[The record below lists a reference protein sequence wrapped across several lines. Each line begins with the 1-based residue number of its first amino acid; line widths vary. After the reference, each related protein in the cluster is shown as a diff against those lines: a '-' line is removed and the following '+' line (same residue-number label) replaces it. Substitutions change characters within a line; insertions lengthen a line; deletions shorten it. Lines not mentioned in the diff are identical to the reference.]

1 MKHAII
7 YNFFKNY
14 KEGDIIKINPA
25 EIKKIPE
32 LQNVF
37 RIDLDV
43 KDRIKDDMSI
53 NGFSK
58 AHPVHVFK
66 WEIDGKEVLV
76 LCDGYT
82 RYTAATE
89 LNLDKIYAQ
98 VHTFKSINEAVL
110 YSLKEQFNRRNIQ
123 DSELFKNFEIL
134 RQQEIDGRKLT
145 AAEIGERLKKSKRH
159 IFKLQEVFAKST
171 KEQLK
176 AIRNGEASINQ
187 VYNEIKNQENLEE
200 EKHEEEALKIEKE
213 ETEIAA
219 ANLTEEPTESDIEQ
233 NIQKTVQS
241 ELQKKHRELQDKELE
256 LKQKEALASSK
267 LSDKQILLIG
277 AKCALILQA
286 RGKTTAEILSGNSFS
301 DSVKA
306 SEIKFKDED
315 LALLQAI

>member
-66 WEIDGKEVLV
+66 WEIGGKEVLV

-110 YSLKEQFNRRNIQ
+110 YSMKEQFNRRNIQ

-145 AAEIGERLKKSKRH
+145 AAEIGERLNKSKRH
-159 IFKLQEVFAKST
+159 IFKLQEVFAKSS
-171 KEQLK
+171 KEELQN
-176 AIRNGEASINQ
+176 IRDGSVSINH
-187 VYNEIKNQENLEE
+187 VYNEIKKKENLES
-200 EKHEEEALKIEKE
+200 
-213 ETEIAA
+213 
-219 ANLTEEPTESDIEQ
+219 NLTEKNDNIFDICNKENQ
-233 NIQKTVQS
+233 DNINDSENLSPKALEIKVLQKT
-241 ELQKKHRELQDKELE
+241 EIKELT
-256 LKQKEALASSK
+256 
-267 LSDKQILLIG
+267 DKQILLLG
-277 AKCALILQA
+277 AKYALIQIA
-286 RGKTTAEILSGNSFS
+286 KGKSIAEILDTNIFP
-301 DSVKA
+301 DTIKA
-306 SEIKFKDED
+306 TDITFDKEE
-315 LALLQAI
+315 LELLKVM

>member
-14 KEGDIIKINPA
+14 KEGDIIKINPS
-25 EIKKIPE
+25 EIHKIPE

-37 RIDLDV
+37 RIDVEV
-43 KDRIKDDMSI
+43 KERIKDDMSI

-66 WEIDGKEVLV
+66 WETDGKEVLV

-89 LNLDKIYAQ
+89 LGLDKIYAQ
-98 VHTFKSINEAVL
+98 VHIFKSINAAIL
-110 YSLKEQFNRRNIQ
+110 YSMKEQFNRRNIQ

-134 RQQEIDGRKLT
+134 RQQEIEGHKLT
-145 AAEIGERLKKSKRH
+145 AAEMSERLQKSKRH
-159 IFKLQEVFAKST
+159 IFKLQEVFAKSS
-171 KEQLK
+171 KEQLN
-176 AIRNGEASINQ
+176 AIRNGDASINQ
-187 VYNEIKNQENLEE
+187 VYNEIKKQENLEA
-200 EKHEEEALKIEKE
+200 EKQVEEASKVEKE
-213 ETEIAA
+213 ETENTA
-219 ANLTEEPTESDIEQ
+219 ANLTEEPTESVIEQ
-233 NIQKTVQS
+233 NIQKTIQS
-241 ELQKKHRELQDKELE
+241 EIHKKQRELQDKELE
-256 LKQKEALASSK
+256 LKQKEALISSQ

-286 RGKTTAEILSGNSFS
+286 RGKTPAEILSGNSFP

-306 SEIKFKDED
+306 TEIKFKEED
-315 LALLQAI
+315 IALLQAI

>member
-7 YNFFKNY
+7 YNFFKKY

-76 LCDGYT
+76 LCDGFT

-110 YSLKEQFNRRNIQ
+110 YSMKEQFNRRNIQ

-176 AIRNGEASINQ
+176 AIRNGETSINQ
-187 VYNEIKNQENLEE
+187 VYNEIKKKENQYVEQSNASDDEVIIRNENVQNNQN
-200 EKHEEEALKIEKE
+200 EAEQIQDKSKR
-213 ETEIAA
+213 
-219 ANLTEEPTESDIEQ
+219 NEQ
-233 NIQKTVQS
+233 NNNSHHKI
-241 ELQKKHRELQDKELE
+241 
-256 LKQKEALASSK
+256 
-267 LSDKQILLIG
+267 LSDKQILLLG
-277 AKCALILQA
+277 AKFALIQIA
-286 RGKTTAEILSGNSFS
+286 KGKSAKEILNTDILPDSIKATDITFDSAEI
-301 DSVKA
+301 
-306 SEIKFKDED
+306 D
-315 LALLQAI
+315 LLGSL